1 MDNLQFLHC
10 LQPSEVTSE
19 LQSLLSN
26 EHIRQLM
33 ISHDLISSQIYQ
45 SPTLRLYPSGK
56 NFSYIYF
63 ELRTKNL
70 QLNST

>member
-63 ELRTKNL
+63 ELRTKNW

>member
-10 LQPSEVTSE
+10 LQPSEVTTE
-19 LQSLLSN
+19 LQSILAN

-56 NFSYIYF
+56 SDF
-63 ELRTKNL
+63 TDH
-70 QLNST
+70 